1 MKHSYIA
8 KRFQSSGAGLSL
20 DTEALAKYKDIIDLS
35 IGDTD
40 FTTDESII
48 NAAFRDAKAGHTHYG
63 DPKGDP
69 ELIDAV
75 CRAWEE
81 DFGQRLP
88 RDHVLVS
95 ASSCLGMALVML
107 AILDPGDEVIVFSPY
122 FPMYREQIELA
133 GGVCVDVPTYA
144 SEDYAIDE
152 ARLRAAI
159 TPRTKAIIPVDVG
172 GILCDYT
179 RIFSI
184 VEDRRGD
191 FSPASPLQAQ
201 LGRIAVIADGAHS
214 FGAVRGG
221 IRSGAWA
228 DFTTF
233 SFHAVKN
240 LTTAEGGAVTW
251 RRDLGL
257 DDAALYRRYM
267 LLSLH
272 GQDKDALA
280 KTKAGAWEYDIV
292 APLYKCNMTDI
303 MAAIGLAQLHRYE
316 ELLAKRYA
324 LVEQYHELLA
334 STAIRPAR
342 HLTEDGRSSCH
353 LYLTELEGKTLS
365 QRNAVI
371 DALAQQGIASNVH
384 YKPLPLLTAY
394 RDLGFR
400 MEDYPNAY
408 GLYERELTLPLYSTL
423 TQAQA
428 ERICGALREIL

>member
-1 MKHSYIA
+1 M
-8 KRFQSSGAGLSL
+8 
-20 DTEALAKYKDIIDLS
+20 
-35 IGDTD
+35 
-40 FTTDESII
+40 
-48 NAAFRDAKAGHTHYG
+48 
-63 DPKGDP
+63 
-69 ELIDAV
+69 
-75 CRAWEE
+75 
-81 DFGQRLP
+81 
-88 RDHVLVS
+88 
-95 ASSCLGMALVML
+95 
-107 AILDPGDEVIVFSPY
+107 
-122 FPMYREQIELA
+122 
-133 GGVCVDVPTYA
+133 
-144 SEDYAIDE
+144 
-152 ARLRAAI
+152 
-159 TPRTKAIIPVDVG
+159 
-172 GILCDYT
+172 
-179 RIFSI
+179 
-184 VEDRRGD
+184 
-191 FSPASPLQAQ
+191 
-201 LGRIAVIADGAHS
+201 
-214 FGAVRGG
+214 
-221 IRSGAWA
+221 
-228 DFTTF
+228 
-233 SFHAVKN
+233 
-240 LTTAEGGAVTW
+240 TW

-423 TQAQA
+423 TQAQS